1 MSYKYKLVIDKLEI
15 TYIRPG
21 WWDKFF
27 ESNSKSL
34 TEQDNKPTPIKFDEL
49 LLERKISR
57 KYKYEFNVFYYDGNN
72 HKTLIGLIY
81 WDSYNVNRND
91 VYFSY
96 TNEALYKDNEQLSHG
111 RFYIGETL
119 GLTFKQISKLDIALD
134 SNINIVKRFY
144 KIFRDE
150 SYSVIING
158 KKTSDAMNELV
169 PEVDGHYFGSRKSPY
184 KHKTFHI
191 RNGSKSK
198 DLQVVGYD
206 KSLEIEEKSG
216 KTYIEEE
223 DGFCGIH
230 RLEVRCGSHKQ
241 ISKILKDLKWS
252 EEELFIRLS
261 DEETRLLLF
270 ENISRRLIRFTKQR
284 KSYSLTDLI
293 FK

>member
-1 MSYKYKLVIDKLEI
+1 MLYKYKLVVDKLEI
-15 TYIRPG
+15 TYIAPDG
-21 WWDKFF
+21 WNDFF
-27 ESNSKSL
+27 EAQIQAKKSDEPL
-34 TEQDNKPTPIKFDEL
+34 QIKFDDL
-49 LLERKISR
+49 ILERKESR
-57 KYKYEFNVFYYDGNN
+57 KYKFEFNVFYYDGYNS
-72 HKTLIGLIY
+72 KTLIGLIY
-81 WDSYNVNRND
+81 WESFNVNRKD

-96 TNEALYKDNEQLSHG
+96 TNKALYDDKEFLLHG
-111 RFYIGETL
+111 RFYIGDAL

-144 KIFRDE
+144 KIFRNE
-150 SYSVIING
+150 NYSVIING

-169 PEVDGHYFGSRKSPY
+169 PEVDGHYFGSRESPY

-198 DLQVVGYD
+198 DLQIIGYD

-216 KTYIEEE
+216 KTYIEDE

-241 ISKILKDLKWS
+241 IAKILNDLKWS
-252 EEELFIRLS
+252 EEDLYIRLS
-261 DEETRLLLF
+261 DEESRLLLF
-270 ENISRRLIRFTKQR
+270 ENISRRLIRFTQQR